1 VGNRYEMRPIKNR
14 PSSTCAASPK
24 SGFLAVPLVLFLW
37 LLFLLSPTAQAQPR
51 QVVAIAHRGEHLH
64 HPENTLLAY
73 QEAIRVG
80 ADFFELDVRT
90 TADGKLVLSHDGAV
104 SRRTNGRGDIAKM
117 TFDEVRALDAG
128 IKSGPE
134 FAGTKIPTFDEALD
148 LARGKIGIY
157 VDVKE
162 ASAKD
167 LVTHIEEHGMSDH
180 VVIYTS
186 LSLGKEIQ
194 KLNPKLKI
202 MPEAGSVENA
212 KHLIERLRP
221 HIIAFDAGDFTP
233 EIIRVVKEANAQIY
247 VDRMGKT
254 DAPAGWQSAIDAG
267 ADGIQTDHPAELVQ
281 YLREKGYKK
290 P

>member
-1 VGNRYEMRPIKNR
+1 MNLTNNR
-14 PSSTCAASPK
+14 SSFTRAASTK
-24 SGFLAVPLVLFLW
+24 SHFLVVQLVFSLW
-37 LLFLLSPTAQAQPR
+37 LLLLLSPAAQAQPR
-51 QVVAIAHRGEHLH
+51 QIVAIAHRGEHLH
-64 HPENTLLAY
+64 HPENTLLAF

-90 TADGKLVLSHDGAV
+90 TVDGKLVLSHDGSV
-104 SRRTNGRGDIAKM
+104 SRRTNGRGDISKM

-134 FAGTKIPTFDEALD
+134 FAGTKVPTFDEALD
-148 LARGKIGIY
+148 LARGKIGVY
-157 VDVKE
+157 VDVKS

-167 LVTHIEEHGMSDH
+167 LVTHIEEHGMADH
-180 VVIYTS
+180 VVIYVG
-186 LSLGKEIQ
+186 LSEGSEIQ
-194 KLNPKLKI
+194 RLNPRLKV
-202 MPEAGSVENA
+202 MPEAGTAENA
-212 KHLIERLRP
+212 KHLIERLHP
-221 HIIAFDAGDFTP
+221 QVMAFDAADFKP

-247 VDRMGKT
+247 VDRMGTT

-267 ADGIQTDHPAELVQ
+267 ADGIQTDRPAELVQ

>member
-1 VGNRYEMRPIKNR
+1 MSRSNNQ
-14 PSSTCAASPK
+14 ASFTRANSVW
-24 SGFLAVPLVLFLW
+24 SGLLAVQLALSLC
-37 LLFLLSPTAQAQPR
+37 LLYLLSTTAQAQPR
-51 QVVAIAHRGEHLH
+51 QVVAISHRGEHLL
-64 HPENTLLAY
+64 HPENTLVAY

-80 ADFFELDVRT
+80 ADYFEVDVRT
-90 TADGKLVLSHDGAV
+90 TADGQLVLSHEGAV
-104 SRRTNGRGDIAKM
+104 GRRTNGRGDIAKM
-117 TFDEVRALDAG
+117 TFTEVRALDAG

-134 FAGTKIPTFDEALD
+134 FAGTRIPTFDEALD
-148 LARGKIGIY
+148 LARGKIGVY

-180 VVIYTS
+180 VVIYAG

-194 KLNPKLKI
+194 KLNLKLMV
-202 MPEAGSVENA
+202 MPEADSVQNA
-212 KHLIERLRP
+212 KHLIERLHPRVV
-221 HIIAFDAGDFTP
+221 AFDAGDFTP
-233 EIIRVVKEANAQIY
+233 EIIRVVKEANAQVY

-281 YLREKGYKK
+281 YLREKGYKN
-290 P
+290 

>member
-1 VGNRYEMRPIKNR
+1 MRPIKNR

-221 HIIAFDAGDFTP
+221 RVIAFDAGDFTP
-233 EIIRVVKEANAQIY
+233 EIIRVVKEANARIY

>member
-1 VGNRYEMRPIKNR
+1 MSPTNNQS
-14 PSSTCAASPK
+14 SSTGATSTTRGILAAP
-24 SGFLAVPLVLFLW
+24 LALSLW
-37 LLFLLSPTAQAQPR
+37 LLFLLLPAALAQPR

-64 HPENTLLAY
+64 HPENTLPAY

-90 TADGKLVLSHDGAV
+90 TADGKLVLSHEGEV
-104 SRRTNGRGDIAKM
+104 GRRTNGRGDIAKM
-117 TFDEVRALDAG
+117 TFEEVRALDAG
-128 IKSGPE
+128 IKSGPQ

-180 VVIYTS
+180 VVIYAS
-186 LSLGKEIQ
+186 LSLSKEIQ
-194 KLNPKLKI
+194 KLNPKLKV

-212 KHLIERLRP
+212 KHLTERLHPRVM
-221 HIIAFDAGDFTP
+221 AFDAGDFIP
-233 EIIRVVKEANAQIY
+233 EIIRVVKDANAQIY
-247 VDRMGKT
+247 VDRMGAT
-254 DAPAGWQSAIDAG
+254 DAPAGWQAAIDAG

-281 YLREKGYKK
+281 YLREKMYKK

>member
-1 VGNRYEMRPIKNR
+1 MRPTKNQ
-14 PSSTCAASPK
+14 SSFTRAASTK
-24 SGFLAVPLVLFLW
+24 SVFLAVQLVLSLW
-37 LLFLLSPTAQAQPR
+37 LLFLLPSVVQAQTR
-51 QVVAIAHRGEHLH
+51 QVVVISHRGEHLH

-73 QEAIRVG
+73 QAAIDAG
-80 ADFFELDVRT
+80 ADYFEVDVRT
-90 TADGKLVLSHDGAV
+90 TSDGKLVLSHDGSVA
-104 SRRTNGRGDIAKM
+104 RRTNGQGDIGKM

-157 VDVKE
+157 VDVKS

-180 VVIYTS
+180 VVIYTG
-186 LSLGKEIQ
+186 LSEGKEIQ

-202 MPEAGSVENA
+202 MPEAGTVANA
-212 KHLIERLRP
+212 KHLVERLHPRV
-221 HIIAFDAGDFTP
+221 IAFDADDFTP
-233 EIIRVVKEANAQIY
+233 DIIRVVKEANARIY

-267 ADGIQTDHPAELVQ
+267 ADGIQTDRPAELVK

>member
-1 VGNRYEMRPIKNR
+1 MNLTNTSFSFAR
-14 PSSTCAASPK
+14 
-24 SGFLAVPLVLFLW
+24 VLFLW
-37 LLFLLSPTAQAQPR
+37 LLALPLLAAQAQPR

-64 HPENTLLAY
+64 HPENTLAAY

-80 ADFFELDVRT
+80 ADYFELDVRT
-90 TADGKLVLSHDGAV
+90 TADGKLVLSHEGEV
-104 SRRTNGRGDIAKM
+104 GRRTNGRGDIAKM
-117 TFDEVRALDAG
+117 TFAQVRALDAG
-128 IKSGPE
+128 VKSGPE
-134 FAGTKIPTFDEALD
+134 FAGTRIPTFDEALD
-148 LARGKIGIY
+148 LARGQIGIY

-167 LVTHIEEHGMSDH
+167 LVKHIEEHGMSEQ
-180 VVIYTS
+180 VVIYAG
-186 LSLGKEIQ
+186 LSLAKEIQ
-194 KLNPKLKI
+194 KLNPKLKV

-212 KHLIERLRP
+212 KHLIERLHPRV
-221 HIIAFDAGDFTP
+221 IAFDEGDFTP
-233 EIIRVVKEANAQIY
+233 EVIRVVKAAKAEVY

-267 ADGIQTDHPAELVQ
+267 ANGIQTDRPAELVQ

>member
-1 VGNRYEMRPIKNR
+1 MCSMNHRFSFARAT
-14 PSSTCAASPK
+14 STKRDLP
-24 SGFLAVPLVLFLW
+24 AVRLLLSLW
-37 LLFLLSPTAQAQPR
+37 LLLLPSPAVQAQPR
-51 QVVAIAHRGEHLH
+51 QVAAIAHRGEHLH
-64 HPENTLLAY
+64 HPENTLPAY
-73 QEAIRVG
+73 QEAIRDG
-80 ADFFELDVRT
+80 ADYFEVDVRT

-104 SRRTNGRGDIAKM
+104 SRRTNGRGDIGKM

-128 IKSGPE
+128 IKSGPQ
-134 FAGTKIPTFDEALD
+134 FAGTKIPTFDEALN

-180 VVIYTS
+180 VVIYTGV
-186 LSLGKEIQ
+186 SLGKEIQ

-202 MPEAGSVENA
+202 MPEAGSVGNA
-212 KHLIERLRP
+212 KHLIERLHP
-221 HIIAFDAGDFTP
+221 SVIAFDAGDFTP
-233 EIIRVVKEANAQIY
+233 DIIRVAKEANAQVY
-247 VDRMGKT
+247 VDLMGKT

-267 ADGIQTDHPAELVQ
+267 ADGIQTDRPAELVQ

>member
-1 VGNRYEMRPIKNR
+1 MSLTNNQ
-14 PSSTCAASPK
+14 SSFTRAASTT
-24 SGFLAVPLVLFLW
+24 SDFLAVQLVLFLG
-37 LLFLLSPTAQAQPR
+37 LLFLLSPVAQAQPR

-64 HPENTLLAY
+64 HPENTLIAY
-73 QEAIRVG
+73 QEAIRAG
-80 ADFFELDVRT
+80 ADFFEVDVRT
-90 TADGKLVLSHDGAV
+90 TADGKLVLSHEGAV
-104 SRRTNGRGDIAKM
+104 GRRTNGRGDIAKM

-180 VVIYTS
+180 VVIYAS
-186 LSLGKEIQ
+186 LQLAKEIQ
-194 KLNPKLKI
+194 KLNPKLKV
-202 MPEAGSVENA
+202 MPEAGSIEGA
-212 KHLIERLRP
+212 KHLIERLHPRVM
-221 HIIAFDAGDFTP
+221 AFDADDFTP

-247 VDRMGKT
+247 VDRMGTT